1 VAAWIVN
8 SRAASAAV
16 LPPPAIGGSLEG
28 MPGQSKIF
36 LIASMG
42 LLPPQSALE

>member
-1 VAAWIVN
+1 VN

-16 LPPPAIGGSLEG
+16 LPPLAIGGGIEG
-28 MPGQSKIF
+28 MPGQSKIL

-42 LLPPQSALE
+42 LLPPQCALE